1 MNSASFSCFSR
12 PAQWHSEKRP
22 INQWMLG
29 LSLRTHRAV
38 LLLCCW
44 GGIQLGVGV
53 CRNWPVSEVDAVVL
67 TYHTVLATAAKKFS
81 VHKCKLASTFTRPK
95 MQMKMCFFILLGK
108 GELIMSCGRNGGM
121 FELAFECKYSPA
133 RPLPFF
139 IVVWLVAF
147 INQWGICTSLTTSII
162 YLFSQEGWLPNTR
175 HYFST
180 LLNRWHRPHN

>member
-1 MNSASFSCFSR
+1 MLLLHQKADWYKQTLSLRLYIYLVASIARKIQKADSWQTRTTKKVNSASFSCFSR
-12 PAQWHSEKRP
+12 PAQWHSEKTP

-53 CRNWPVSEVDAVVL
+53 CSNWPVSAVGAVVL

-95 MQMKMCFFILLGK
+95 MQMKMCFLSSSA
-108 GELIMSCGRNGGM
+108 EVS
-121 FELAFECKYSPA
+121 
-133 RPLPFF
+133 
-139 IVVWLVAF
+139 
-147 INQWGICTSLTTSII
+147 
-162 YLFSQEGWLPNTR
+162 
-175 HYFST
+175 
-180 LLNRWHRPHN
+180 